1 MILPPLPPRVILH
14 VGTEKTAST
23 SLQNFLIAHR
33 AALLDQGFLFP
44 QSVFTRKIAS
54 EPDRTS
60 GHLEL
65 MRNLAAGD
73 ISAFAAEMA
82 ADAPRAHTLILSA
95 ENLFHY
101 EPAEHL
107 PLLARLLAGCEV
119 TLVVVLRDQTE
130 WILSYYNE
138 SVANG
143 WNTESRTIGRFVTD
157 AIAAGKVDYAGLLD
171 RMVGAI
177 RPAQVRL
184 FNYATLRREGT
195 ALSAFRDLAGIT
207 LPPEAFARQGRSQV
221 TRTWPDLLEAMRRM
235 NPLAAGFWGA
245 QTHEWSA
252 MMRARGADL
261 AARAGLAPG
270 HLLPA
275 PAIRQALVDHVR
287 AGNAALSAAH
297 LPDDPLVAAED
308 WASQP
313 APRPDEGRVAELLQ
327 GGLADYLDLRERAG
341 TMRARLQGPRRWPVP
356 LPGDQAAMLRLGEL
370 LAEARVVLCQGAGG
384 AALLASLQP
393 GRMVHVLETDPGWAM
408 TFQAS
413 TDRVEPAS
421 PPLVWPHKPGEAAAR
436 LEALAEAP
444 WFRPPDLAVLQGPE
458 AGAVLAVLARQ
469 ITRPLTVLA
478 LPGTRLGALPPVRL
492 AGNAVEYR
500 LTPAADAAL
509 S

>member
-1 MILPPLPPRVILH
+1 MILPPRVILH

-23 SLQNFLIAHR
+23 SLQNFLMTHR

-44 QSVFTRKIAS
+44 QSVFTRKIAG
-54 EPDRTS
+54 EPERTS

-65 MRNLAAGD
+65 MRNLAVGD

-82 ADAPRAHTLILSA
+82 ADGPRAHTLILSA

-143 WNTESRTIGRFVTD
+143 WNTETRTIGRFVTD

-195 ALSAFRDLAGIT
+195 ALSAFCDLAGIR
-207 LPPEAFARQGRSQV
+207 LPPEVFVRQGRSHV

-252 MMRARGADL
+252 MMRARGAAL
-261 AARAGLAPG
+261 ADRAGLAPG

-275 PAIRQALVDHVR
+275 PDIRQALVDHVR

-297 LPDDPLVAAED
+297 LPDDPLIAAED
-308 WASQP
+308 WARQP
-313 APRPDEGRVAELLQ
+313 APRPDEGRVAELVQ
-327 GGLADYLDLRERAG
+327 GGLADYLDLRERVG
-341 TMRARLQGPRRWPVP
+341 TMRARLQGPRRWPVA
-356 LPGDQAAMLRLGEL
+356 LPGDQTAMQHLASL
-370 LAEARVVLCQGAGG
+370 LDQGPRVVLCQGAGG
-384 AALLASLQP
+384 GAVLAGLQA
-393 GRMVHVLETDPGWAM
+393 GRMVHVLEADPAWAM
-408 TFQAS
+408 SFQAAS
-413 TDRVEPAS
+413 DRGAPAS
-421 PPLVWPHKPGEAAAR
+421 PLLVWPHRPGEAAAR
-436 LEALAEAP
+436 LEALAAAP
-444 WFRPPDLAVLQGPE
+444 WFQPPDLAVLQGPE
-458 AGAVLAVLARQ
+458 AGAVLAVLARHFP
-469 ITRPLTVLA
+469 RPLTVLA
-478 LPGTRLGALPPVRL
+478 LPGTRLGALPLVRV
-492 AGNAVEYR
+492 AGTAVEYR
-500 LTPAADAAL
+500 LDPAAGAVL